1 MTGVIVHEWI
11 EEIGGSENVLDEI
24 AKVYPDAP
32 IYCLWNDAPERF
44 APGRVRESWLAK
56 TPLRRVKPLAL
67 LFMPFVWRRLKIEF
81 QPDWILASTHL
92 FAHHARFVGITPVD
106 KFAYVHSPARY
117 IWSPD
122 LDSRGKSIFVRLVA
136 PVLKSIDKKRAQE
149 LSFIAANSA
158 TVQARIEKYWNR
170 ESIVIYPPVDVDFY
184 KEGKPQLSSE
194 EKNLLESLPET
205 FFLGASRFVP
215 YKRLDLALKFGKVTK
230 TPVVLAGNG
239 PDYEELLA
247 WSELNPEDNIH
258 IVRSPSNQ
266 LLKALFIKAKV
277 LVFGA
282 VEDFGIMPVEAMAA
296 GTPVFGPNTGG
307 VSETV
312 VDGITGRLLSTFSD
326 SEMLLAQETLNLIC
340 SHDCVLRAEVFSAKE
355 FQKNLIKWTTQP
367 ST

>member
-24 AKVYPDAP
+24 ANVYPDAP

-44 APGRVRESWLAK
+44 TPGRVRESWLAK
-56 TPLRRVKPLAL
+56 TPLRKVKPLAL

-81 QPDWILASTHL
+81 QPDWIIASTHL
-92 FAHHARFVGITPVD
+92 FAHHAKFVGITSVR

-136 PVLKSIDKKRAQE
+136 PLLKSIDHRRAQE
-149 LSFIAANSA
+149 LSSIAANSA
-158 TVQARIEKYWNR
+158 TVQARIHKYWDR

-194 EKNLLESLPET
+194 EQNLIESLPET
-205 FFLGASRFVP
+205 FVLGASRFVP
-215 YKRLDLALKFGKVTK
+215 YKRLDLAIKYGKATK
-230 TPVVLAGNG
+230 SPVVLAGNG
-239 PDYEELLA
+239 PDYEQLLA
-247 WSELNPEDNIH
+247 WSQINPKDNIH

-296 GTPVFGPNTGG
+296 GTPVIGPTVGG

-312 VDGITGRLLSTFSD
+312 IDGKTGRLLSEFSKAEILGAEA
-326 SEMLLAQETLNLIC
+326 SLAGLSSSN
-340 SHDCVLRAEVFSAKE
+340 CVGRADQFATEQFRKKLMEWV
-355 FQKNLIKWTTQP
+355 TP
-367 ST
+367 S